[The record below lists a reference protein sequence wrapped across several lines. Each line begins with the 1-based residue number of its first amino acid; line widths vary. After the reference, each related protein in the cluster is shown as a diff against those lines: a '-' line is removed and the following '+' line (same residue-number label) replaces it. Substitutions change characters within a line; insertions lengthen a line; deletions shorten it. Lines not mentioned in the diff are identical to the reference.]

1 MFRLEMISLTFIA
14 PLKCVSKKHV
24 LLFSNSTHKLVKIST
39 AVSRDHGCL
48 TSPSKDEGGRR
59 SRMLLLLVVRWSSL
73 IFSLTK
79 KECCVNLLI
88 FIILYLEIPLLTF
101 IRFYTNLFI
110 MSQKSHYYLFLI
122 YNFLIPQKSLPLL
135 RLSMV
140 HQNNKTGEV
149 PTTIAE
155 SAIRVSHNPD
165 LIARQTN
172 QKIVKPLNKLQ
183 MISGLQGGQ
192 IKLQPN
198 NKPKVLCMFII

>member
-1 MFRLEMISLTFIA
+1 MLREFVNIYYFIFRNPITNVHSFL
-14 PLKCVSKKHV
+14 
-24 LLFSNSTHKLVKIST
+24 HKLIY
-39 AVSRDHGCL
+39 
-48 TSPSKDEGGRR
+48 
-59 SRMLLLLVVRWSSL
+59 
-73 IFSLTK
+73 I
-79 KECCVNLLI
+79 
-88 FIILYLEIPLLTF
+88 
-101 IRFYTNLFI
+101 FI